1 MDKNQEKVLPDC
13 ESIQV
18 LTNDFN
24 NYFNDKIKK
33 IRENFSDNDVAFESS
48 EFDGSLLWEFDLTTV
63 EELRS
68 IIKETGV
75 KCSASDP
82 LPKCILRDNLE
93 TVLPALCELV
103 NMSLRTGNMDNVKL
117 ADVISTLK
125 AEWLDN
131 NSMKNYRPISNLVF
145 IGKLIER
152 VVLLRLNRHLKL
164 NNLDVP
170 VQSAYKKH
178 HSSETLLIRISND
191 LLIASDKNSATILIL
206 LDLSAAFDT
215 VDHSKLLAI
224 LEKEIG
230 NYEAQY

>member
-1 MDKNQEKVLPDC
+1 
-13 ESIQV
+13 
-18 LTNDFN
+18 
-24 NYFNDKIKK
+24 
-33 IRENFSDNDVAFESS
+33 
-48 EFDGSLLWEFDLTTV
+48 
-63 EELRS
+63 
-68 IIKETGV
+68 
-75 KCSASDP
+75 
-82 LPKCILRDNLE
+82 
-93 TVLPALCELV
+93 
-103 NMSLRTGNMDNVKL
+103 
-117 ADVISTLK
+117 
-125 AEWLDN
+125 
-131 NSMKNYRPISNLVF
+131 MKNYRPISNLVF

-152 VVLLRLNRHLKL
+152 VVLLRLNRHLRL